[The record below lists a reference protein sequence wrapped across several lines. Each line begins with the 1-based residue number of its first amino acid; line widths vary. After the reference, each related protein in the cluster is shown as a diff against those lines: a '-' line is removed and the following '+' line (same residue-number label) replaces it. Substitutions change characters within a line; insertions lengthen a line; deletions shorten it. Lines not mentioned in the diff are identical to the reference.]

1 MNTNENT
8 ARPRRTAEQK
18 LAYLQ
23 QKLAATEAA
32 VVDLHRREL
41 TRCKI
46 VLGAA
51 ALAVDD
57 HALIET
63 LLCRLMPRDRELV
76 LRVIARDDN
85 R

>member
-1 MNTNENT
+1 MSTTENTN

-18 LAYLQ
+18 LAHLQ
-23 QKLAATEAA
+23 QQLAATEAA
-32 VVDLHRREL
+32 VADLHRREM

-51 ALAVDD
+51 ALSVDD

-63 LLCRLMPRDRELV
+63 LLCRLAPRDKELA
-76 LRVIARDDN
+76 LRVMAR
-85 R
+85 RES